1 MLEIQ
6 TELTIDFGDQARTF
20 FTKWM
25 EKLDYINTTMRAI
38 KKIQSDCSLLNIC
51 LTDKSVME
59 KEYEGYVFDKIKR
72 NDGLFQYVVYLPDLK
87 LVSRLKERDE
97 LENYERCK
105 FTLYVFNDED
115 RLKKKI
121 RIQKI

>member
-1 MLEIQ
+1 MITLSIYEIPSIRFNIRRSLIRG
-6 TELTIDFGDQARTF
+6 TND
-20 FTKWM
+20 
-25 EKLDYINTTMRAI
+25 
-38 KKIQSDCSLLNIC
+38 LLNKELLKLKDGHFRSDEDIC

-72 NDGLFQYVVYLPDLK
+72 TDGLYQYVVYLPDLK

-97 LENYERCK
+97 LANYERCK
-105 FTLYVFNDED
+105 FTLYVFNDQD

-121 RIQKI
+121 

>member
-1 MLEIQ
+1 MESLKVKEEALLEMHRNQ
-6 TELTIDFGDQARTF
+6 Q
-20 FTKWM
+20 
-25 EKLDYINTTMRAI
+25 
-38 KKIQSDCSLLNIC
+38 
-51 LTDKSVME
+51 VME

-72 NDGLFQYVVYLPDLK
+72 NDGLYQYVVYLPDLK

-97 LENYERCK
+97 LANYECCK